1 MKESLRIESE
11 VLSLKSKPRRR
22 IKTANRRFE
31 NVKKT
36 KHEEMV
42 DQIIARAYRSDL
54 TQLVMESTHEQAT
67 P

>member
-31 NVKKT
+31 NVKKS

-54 TQLVMESTHEQAT
+54 T
-67 P
+67 